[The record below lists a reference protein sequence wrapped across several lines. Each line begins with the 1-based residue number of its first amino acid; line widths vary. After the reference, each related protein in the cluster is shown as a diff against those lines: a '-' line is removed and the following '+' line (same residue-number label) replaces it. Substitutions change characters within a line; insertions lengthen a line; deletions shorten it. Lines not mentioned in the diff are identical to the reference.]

1 MMSQTA
7 PDATTGFSTA
17 EQRAMRLA
25 LEAAWQG
32 ERGANPLVG
41 AAIIDASGR
50 VLSIGY
56 HRGAGTPH
64 AEVDALANLRREC
77 PDAAAADCTMLVTL
91 EPCNHS
97 GRTGPCSEA
106 VMAAGIGSLVY
117 ATADPTAAAAG
128 GAQRLSEAGV
138 AVRTGLM
145 QQESLDLN
153 HRWFQARQEDR
164 PFTTLHIAQTVDGL
178 ISAADG
184 TSQWITGAEAR
195 ADSHGIRSRTDA
207 IIAGS
212 GTIAA
217 DNPRLT
223 ARDRT
228 GTETPAQPLRVVMG
242 RRKVPADAAVR
253 GDDGR
258 FLQLAT
264 HDPAEVLAELAGRG
278 VGHAMIEGGATI
290 ASAFLRAD
298 LVDELVLYLAPLML
312 GAGTRAVADLGIGTL
327 AEAGRWRWDPAGGST
342 RSLGADLRLHL
353 EPLPSRGIQKGK

>member
-1 MMSQTA
+1 MSQPA
-7 PDATTGFSTA
+7 PGTSQEFSTA
-17 EQRAMRLA
+17 EQRGMELA
-25 LEAAWQG
+25 LRAAG
-32 ERGANPLVG
+32 LGVRGANPLVG
-41 AAIIDASGR
+41 AAIIDPRGDVVST
-50 VLSIGY
+50 GY

-64 AEVDALANLRREC
+64 AEVDALANVPSGRE
-77 PDAAAADCTMLVTL
+77 AELADCTMLVTL
-91 EPCNHS
+91 EPCNHR
-97 GRTGPCSEA
+97 GRTGPCSGAIVE
-106 VMAAGIGSLVY
+106 AGIGSLVY
-117 ATADPTAAAAG
+117 AAADPTHEAAG
-128 GAQRLSEAGV
+128 GAQRLAAAGV

-145 QQESLDLN
+145 PQPAQELN
-153 HRWFQARQEDR
+153 HRWFRARRENR

-178 ISAADG
+178 IAAADG
-184 TSQWITGAEAR
+184 TSQWITGEEAR
-195 ADSHGIRSRTDA
+195 ADSHGIRSRADA
-207 IIAGS
+207 IIAGN

-223 ARDRT
+223 ARDPA
-228 GTETPAQPLRVVMG
+228 GAETPGQPLRVVMG

-253 GDDGR
+253 GTDGR

-327 AEAGRWRWDPAGGST
+327 ADAGRWRWDSAGGSART
-342 RSLGADLRLHL
+342 LGADLRLHL
-353 EPLPSRGIQKGK
+353 EPLPLNGTQKGK